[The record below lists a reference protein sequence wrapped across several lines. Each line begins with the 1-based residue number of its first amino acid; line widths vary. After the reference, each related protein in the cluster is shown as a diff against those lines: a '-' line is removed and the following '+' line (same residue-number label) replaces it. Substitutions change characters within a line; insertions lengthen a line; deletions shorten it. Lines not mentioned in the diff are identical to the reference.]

1 MKSDK
6 VIQIVYDIPCM
17 WNLNYDTNKLIYET
31 ETDPQTWRT
40 DLRFLRWGRNG
51 VGVWGQRMQTVI
63 CRMHKQQGR
72 TVEHRELYSV
82 IKLAHYLKKK
92 TINDYKT
99 RVLK

>member
-1 MKSDK
+1 M
-6 VIQIVYDIPCM
+6 
-17 WNLNYDTNKLIYET
+17 
-31 ETDPQTWRT
+31 
-40 DLRFLRWGRNG
+40 
-51 VGVWGQRMQTVI
+51 GVWGQRMQTVI